1 MSPGR
6 LPKNGTRG
14 KYWIR
19 SPATINNN
27 PVKIRN
33 LPIAKSIQLMTNKGK
48 LFLIPNVIAEN
59 TQDKVIPLH
68 VIESIG
74 KIQHFLVEDVR
85 TARRF
90 LSSLKLFPSIEN
102 LKFSVL
108 NKDTD
113 VNAMAGL
120 FEPVFAGFDIGVISE
135 AGCPGVA
142 DPGALAVDFAHRNSV
157 AVIPLVGP
165 SSILLA
171 LMASGLN
178 GQRFAFH
185 GYLPIETREAVK
197 TIKDFESE
205 SKAKNQ
211 TQIFIETPY
220 RNNQLLDKLLNTLLP
235 GTMLTVALDLTGENE
250 KVNTKTVKQ
259 WRAQTL
265 EMPKMPA
272 IFLFLA

>member
-1 MSPGR
+1 
-6 LPKNGTRG
+6 
-14 KYWIR
+14 
-19 SPATINNN
+19 
-27 PVKIRN
+27 
-33 LPIAKSIQLMTNKGK
+33 MTNKGK

-59 TQDKVIPLH
+59 TQDKVLPLH
-68 VIESIG
+68 LGESIRE
-74 KIQHFLVEDVR
+74 IQHFLVEDIR

-90 LSSLKLFPSIEN
+90 LSSLKIFSSIEN
-102 LKFSVL
+102 LKFSIL
-108 NKDTD
+108 DKDTGA
-113 VNAMAGL
+113 NAMANL
-120 FEPVFAGFDIGVISE
+120 FEPVFAGFDIGVIPE

-142 DPGALAVDFAHRNSV
+142 DPGALAVDYAHQNEIQ
-157 AVIPLVGP
+157 VIPLVGP

-178 GQRFAFH
+178 GQRFAFN

-205 SKAKNQ
+205 SKTKNQ

-220 RNNQLLDKLLNTLLP
+220 RNNQLLDKLLKTLLP

-250 KVNTKTVKQ
+250 KVNTKTVKE

-265 EMPKMPA
+265 EMPKKPA